1 MGTNGSADGVLKWTF
16 GWEETIPLLL
26 LLLRIGV
33 SASITLVLVWLLHT
47 TFYIYSYI
55 YIRIHFLYIDFL
67 KKGRLD
73 IWVFW
78 NIEIDR

>member
-16 GWEETIPLLL
+16 GWEETIPLL

-55 YIRIHFLYIDFL
+55 YIYTNSLLVYSFFKKREIGYLGFLEY
-67 KKGRLD
+67 R
-73 IWVFW
+73 
-78 NIEIDR
+78 DR